1 MIMMK
6 RIVFLLCIFLV
17 FSLSASSVLHAE
29 IKDFP
34 AIRYSN
40 LKQNGIIEFK
50 DFLKPVAITQHDN
63 KYFVLDE
70 EMKAVKIFSQ
80 ELQLFSTIDLS
91 DSKDFEL
98 NKPRDLAVWN
108 EEILILDSDQHCIF
122 IIDLE
127 GKLTRKIGRYG
138 TGVGEFIYPQAISIW
153 NDRLYVGDA
162 GNSRVQVFAVTGS
175 PIQSFGN
182 KGKHDGEFSLIQG
195 LYATKDKIYISDG
208 VNHTI
213 SVFTTDG
220 EFIESFGK
228 KGHERGKLLCPQG
241 LFVDTLGNVIVADAG
256 NNRIQKINT
265 LTLQSSVYHGKIL
278 PECSDYYNDGKQET
292 PSESLSYPRDILLD
306 VDFLIIVDTANRTLR
321 KVPMQSLYC
330 IDKILLSQNS
340 IDFGTIAPTEKF
352 YQTLS
357 VRNLWNPIQNG
368 IVHFNSDFLY
378 VEPAQLNPESDTI
391 KILVDGQKLEQGK
404 VYMETITVSVT
415 DDHSINIPTVFRANV
430 NKDYFIEPIGL
441 HCLEKDHWTEI
452 PIIVHPQ
459 NGFEGKVT
467 FSANTAPE
475 QIHIQFDPPSLN
487 VPDETTVT
495 LRVSSSEL
503 YSENSQ
509 IPIQI
514 DSSGPNDKVH
524 STTISLPFRNPPD
537 HNPTTTTGELFT
549 ATWCLGCVYSHM
561 AMSRIENLI
570 GPDYVSFLSYFVE
583 STKDHPTPRLSWI
596 ESEDRMKCYMQDKGL
611 PTIFFGGTDYLKGV
625 STDNSTPKGK
635 KDRMFEDYFKKTLQ
649 KSFQYSPIRIQSKH
663 VFDEDTNAGKIHVAV
678 ESFENLPQKDL
689 HLLIALVESNVE
701 YSAVNGNDYHHF
713 VLRDFLTPANDN
725 ENDYLGTPMLLLS
738 DKNFGSIGDRFNLDV
753 DFSIPDF
760 FNPDHLSIVVFV
772 QDNVTKKVLQ
782 SLNYPMK
789 NQEFLSFHVVS
800 DGSLYQK
807 NIKGSSSNMEFDI
820 INSGNVSDQY
830 KLTTLNSSE
839 NPWNY
844 SVTIDGENRTD
855 QAISI
860 DPYENVTVKIQ
871 YDVPNQ
877 EESDEK
883 QEFTFFI
890 ESIKT
895 NQKKE
900 LKSVIR
906 AIENSPPDF
915 NIEIQQSTDLDVMA
929 GEKKSLEIFIT
940 PNPYIDDPVE
950 LTLLN
955 PPVDLASYAFS
966 PPIGNAPL
974 QSTFTFSFHEIT
986 LEKDVKLSV
995 QAKAGTISKTVLLP
1009 IHVLRNPD
1017 AHPPELRIMS
1027 PSENLLTNKPD
1038 LTITGTTDPT
1048 ATLTICG
1055 EFVQVSRQGS
1065 FEHVMNLKE
1074 GHNTIDFIAT
1084 NRRGLTTQKTITVEL
1099 DITPPIL
1106 SIDTEIPKETID
1118 RVITITGKTEPGC
1131 ILTIAE
1137 QTVSLDEKGSFSVSI
1152 PLTHGWNTVVIES
1165 TDQASNKTSL
1175 DYGITVINKIVLQIG
1190 NCFASVN
1197 GKEVELDVEPYIKNG
1212 RTMVPLRFIA
1222 ESFGAN
1228 IEYDPVERMITMQYD
1243 TITIYLQIGNK
1254 VAYIEEEGA
1263 TGRIP
1268 ISLDVPAEIIQGR
1281 SNVPLRFI
1289 GEAFGATIEWE
1300 EKTQTIT
1307 IKN

>member
-1 MIMMK
+1 
-6 RIVFLLCIFLV
+6 
-17 FSLSASSVLHAE
+17 
-29 IKDFP
+29 
-34 AIRYSN
+34 
-40 LKQNGIIEFK
+40 
-50 DFLKPVAITQHDN
+50 
-63 KYFVLDE
+63 
-70 EMKAVKIFSQ
+70 
-80 ELQLFSTIDLS
+80 
-91 DSKDFEL
+91 
-98 NKPRDLAVWN
+98 
-108 EEILILDSDQHCIF
+108 
-122 IIDLE
+122 
-127 GKLTRKIGRYG
+127 
-138 TGVGEFIYPQAISIW
+138 
-153 NDRLYVGDA
+153 
-162 GNSRVQVFAVTGS
+162 
-175 PIQSFGN
+175 
-182 KGKHDGEFSLIQG
+182 
-195 LYATKDKIYISDG
+195 
-208 VNHTI
+208 
-213 SVFTTDG
+213 
-220 EFIESFGK
+220 
-228 KGHERGKLLCPQG
+228 
-241 LFVDTLGNVIVADAG
+241 
-256 NNRIQKINT
+256 
-265 LTLQSSVYHGKIL
+265 
-278 PECSDYYNDGKQET
+278 
-292 PSESLSYPRDILLD
+292 
-306 VDFLIIVDTANRTLR
+306 
-321 KVPMQSLYC
+321 
-330 IDKILLSQNS
+330 
-340 IDFGTIAPTEKF
+340 
-352 YQTLS
+352 
-357 VRNLWNPIQNG
+357 
-368 IVHFNSDFLY
+368 
-378 VEPAQLNPESDTI
+378 
-391 KILVDGQKLEQGK
+391 
-404 VYMETITVSVT
+404 
-415 DDHSINIPTVFRANV
+415 
-430 NKDYFIEPIGL
+430 L
-441 HCLEKDHWTEI
+441 HCLEKDLWTEI

-495 LRVSSSEL
+495 MRVSSSEL

-537 HNPTTTTGELFT
+537 HIPTTTTGELFT

-625 STDNSTPKGK
+625 STDNNTPEAK

-649 KSFQYSPIRIQSKH
+649 KCFLYSPIRIQSKH

-689 HLLIALVESNVE
+689 HLLIALVENNIE

-725 ENDYLGTPMLLLS
+725 ENDYLGTPMLLNS
-738 DKNFGSIGDRFNLDV
+738 DKSFGSIGDRFNLDV

-807 NIKGSSSNMEFDI
+807 NIKGSSSSMVFDI

-830 KLTTLNSSE
+830 KLTTLHSSE

-860 DPYENVTVKIQ
+860 DPYEKVTVKIQ
-871 YDVPNQ
+871 YDVPDQ

-883 QEFTFFI
+883 QEFTFLI
-890 ESIKT
+890 ESLKT

-906 AIENSPPDF
+906 AIEDIPPDY

-955 PPVDLASYAFS
+955 PPADLASYIFS

-1017 AHPPELRIMS
+1017 AHPPELRIIS

-1038 LTITGTTDPT
+1038 LSIAGITDPT

-1055 EFVQVSRQGS
+1055 ESVKVSRQGF
-1065 FEHVMNLKE
+1065 FEYVMILKE
-1074 GHNTIDFIAT
+1074 GSNSIDFIAT

-1106 SIDTEIPKETID
+1106 TIDTEIPKETID
-1118 RVITITGKTEPGC
+1118 RVITITGKTESDC
-1131 ILTIAE
+1131 TLTIKG
-1137 QTVSLDEKGSFSVSI
+1137 QMVSLSEDGKFSFTI
-1152 PLTHGWNTVVIES
+1152 PLVHRWNPIVIES

-1175 DYGITVINKIVLQIG
+1175 DYGITVIDKIVLQIG
-1190 NCFASVN
+1190 NRTATVN
-1197 GKEVELDVEPYIKNG
+1197 GKEVELDVAPYIKNG

-1222 ESFGAN
+1222 ESFGAS
-1228 IEYDPVERMITMQYD
+1228 IGYDSVERSIMVYTNDVYIW
-1243 TITIYLQIGNK
+1243 LQIGNPE
-1254 VAYIEEEGA
+1254 AIIEYKGVMGKE
-1263 TGRIP
+1263 RIILEAPPEIVDSRTFVP
-1268 ISLDVPAEIIQGR
+1268 I
-1281 SNVPLRFI
+1281 RFI
-1289 GEAFGATIEWE
+1289 SEAFGATIEWE